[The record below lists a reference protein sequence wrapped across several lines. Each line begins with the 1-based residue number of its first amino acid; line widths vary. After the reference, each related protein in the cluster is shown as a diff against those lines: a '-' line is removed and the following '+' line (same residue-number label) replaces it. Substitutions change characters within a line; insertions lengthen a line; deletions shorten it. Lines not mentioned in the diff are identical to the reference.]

1 MQDICELGCNAYLA
15 SLSLGCNNYSSELV
29 THGYFQLL
37 FVCVVA
43 THLSCSAA
51 RALYVKVRVARVIC
65 VLIICQFG
73 RWQL

>member
-1 MQDICELGCNAYLA
+1 MQEDICELGCNAYLA

-29 THGYFQLL
+29 THGYFRLL

-43 THLSCSAA
+43 SCSSA
-51 RALYVKVRVARVIC
+51 RALYVKVRVARVIG